1 MKQLDVIRC
10 IERVAPLTIAASWDH
25 SGIQVA
31 SGREEIC
38 QLGVCLDPTP
48 SSVRKALD
56 AGADMILSHHPLTL
70 APRFT
75 DRLDAYRDVLA
86 LLLRADVPLY
96 AAHTSLDA
104 NPAGPVSWLAEE
116 LGMKRFDEA
125 ELPLD
130 IIEKTGEMECG
141 GSRWNCGFG
150 VVGNC
155 SPLTADSL
163 WKMLAPWLDGSCPRL
178 VGELPEQ
185 IERIAICPGS
195 GGDLAGEA
203 AAVQADVLIT
213 GDLKYH
219 TALELPLP
227 VLDVGHFSLEEEMM
241 RRFSRYLEKALS
253 GVHVEFFEA
262 RDPLRPFLP
271 TAWPQCSAGTKAF
284 QE

>member
-1 MKQLDVIRC
+1 MKQADVIRC
-10 IERVAPLTIAASWDH
+10 IERTAPLSIAASWDH

-31 SGREEIC
+31 SGREEIFR
-38 QLGVCLDPTP
+38 LGVCLDPIP
-48 SSVRKALD
+48 SSVRRALD

-75 DRLDAYRDVLA
+75 DRRDAYLEVLS

-116 LGMKRFDEA
+116 LGLKRLDGA
-125 ELPLD
+125 DKPLD
-130 IIEKTGEMECG
+130 VIEKTGKMEYADSC
-141 GSRWNCGFG
+141 WECGFG
-150 VVGNC
+150 VIGNRLPL
-155 SPLTADSL
+155 SPDALRDILS
-163 WKMLAPWLDGSCPRL
+163 PWLSGTCPRL
-178 VGELPEQ
+178 VGELPER

-195 GGDLAGEA
+195 GADLAGEA
-203 AAVQADVLIT
+203 AKLQADVLIT

-219 TALELPLP
+219 VALEMPLP

-241 RRFSRYLEKALS
+241 RRFSRCLEKALPDIS
-253 GVHVEFFEA
+253 VEFFEA
-262 RDPLRPFLP
+262 QDPLRAFFATSRPS
-271 TAWPQCSAGTKAF
+271 SAGGKDF